1 MGLRQCP
8 DCGHD
13 VSSGAVAC
21 PHCGRPNRQAATP
34 VELSGIL
41 IIAALCA
48 GVLVWRLSL
57 RYEAPRESAAAIPP
71 ETVIASP
78 SRDPEGL
85 RALVGYNR
93 RLSLLRVENLDAFA
107 WSHCQL
113 SLNARGVSSGYT
125 HDVES
130 IRPGITEAALIES
143 AEFLGDSG
151 RRFDPATEPVAS
163 LEIAC
168 DTPQGTQSYA
178 GRFEPPKSA
187 GGGG

>member
-1 MGLRQCP
+1 MGLRKCP

-13 VSSGAVAC
+13 VSSSAVAC
-21 PHCGRPNRQAATP
+21 PHCGRPNRKAAAP

-48 GVLVWRLSL
+48 GVLIWRLSL
-57 RYEAPRESAAAIPP
+57 RYEAPLDTARAIPP

-85 RALVGYNR
+85 RAIVGYNR
-93 RLSLLRVENLDAFA
+93 KLALLRVENLDAFA

-113 SLNARGVSSGYT
+113 SLNAHGVSSGYT

-130 IRPGITEAALIES
+130 IRPGITEAALIEG
-143 AEFLGDSG
+143 AEFLGDDG

-168 DTPQGTQSYA
+168 DTPQGALSYGA
-178 GRFEPPKSA
+178 SFAPPKPP
-187 GGGG
+187 GGG